1 MSRELSGELI
11 RELDRKLS
19 RLFQMVLLGLTF
31 LLVGCSGP
39 GFNLKNLA
47 KTDIDM
53 VADAHYQEVEL
64 LLKELTIKLYKR
76 NPKCL
81 AAQKDIGRVHTVD
94 TRVDQLFSFRE
105 RRSFPELSVSGV
117 DAIER
122 ALSNDFDGDRVFAL
136 MVGLTTMIRQS
147 YNDQSEFFIYS
158 ELDGQQLYYS
168 ARNLEIAL
176 WRISTYRDDH
186 GAPFLLTNSMNGKVH
201 NLSYERLFGKMIA
214 LQDILAKIIADK
226 NQRFIKTVAQNVATM
241 AFFPI

>member
-1 MSRELSGELI
+1 MSG
-11 RELDRKLS
+11 
-19 RLFQMVLLGLTF
+19 LFQVASPAGFLRRTILYRLVLLGLV
-31 LLVGCSGP
+31 LLVTGCTGP
-39 GFNLKNLA
+39 GFNLKNLV

-53 VADAHYQEVEL
+53 VADAHYQEVES

-94 TRVDQLFSFRE
+94 TRIDQLFSFRE
-105 RRSFPELSVSGV
+105 RKSFPELSVSGV

-122 ALSNDFDGDRVFAL
+122 ALSDDFKGDRVFAL

-147 YNDQSEFFIYS
+147 YSYQFEFFIHS

-176 WRISTYRDDH
+176 WRISTYKDERGDL
-186 GAPFLLTNSMNGKVH
+186 FILTNSTNGEIY

-214 LQDILAKIIADK
+214 TQDMLAKIIADK